1 MVKCFCRQSE
11 LSEFEFPWGPFS
23 TGQCLAIQES
33 RLFEHLLFLK
43 FHLILDDNL
52 MSEPNFGGPQKVDF
66 LSTFFRFKFH
76 LILGDSL
83 MSEPKLEVPKKSTF

>member
-23 TGQCLAIQES
+23 TGQCFAIQES

-43 FHLILDDNL
+43 FHLILGDNL
-52 MSEPNFGGPQKVDF
+52 V
-66 LSTFFRFKFH
+66 
-76 LILGDSL
+76 
-83 MSEPKLEVPKKSTF
+83 SEPKLEVPKSRLFEYLLSF